1 MKVTIKEKYQDVW
14 NFLAAYF
21 GDYWEGKT
29 EKDILKEAFNDK
41 GNSENYLTSTQTKI
55 KELIA
60 DQDFSLA
67 EKAQLIRDTNL
78 YFKEDEEALAWLK
91 LISGLMSEIAK
102 QRR

>member
-1 MKVTIKEKYQDVW
+1 MKVAIKEKYQDVW

-29 EKDILKEAFNDK
+29 EKDILGEAFNDK
-41 GNSENYLTSTQTKI
+41 DNSEDYLISIQTKI
-55 KELIA
+55 KELID

-78 YFKEDEEALAWLK
+78 YFKQDEEALVWLK
-91 LISGLMSEIAK
+91 SINELMLEIAK
-102 QRR
+102 